1 MVFLELD
8 FFMVSFVLVDVLSA
22 RSNTVF
28 LLRLFCSAR
37 RTAGSFNS
45 IRLSVISRGTF
56 ALQMNQAAPGSACH
70 RFGAADDIHLGEDR
84 FYVRFHRA
92 FADE

>member
-1 MVFLELD
+1 
-8 FFMVSFVLVDVLSA
+8 MVSFVLVDVLLA

-28 LLRLFCSAR
+28 LLRILFCSAR
-37 RTAGSFNS
+37 PYGGFFQFYS
-45 IRLSVISRGTF
+45 IIGHKPWYF

>member
-1 MVFLELD
+1 MFCWRD
-8 FFMVSFVLVDVLSA
+8 QIWFFCWDCFALP
-22 RSNTVF
+22 
-28 LLRLFCSAR
+28 R
-37 RTAGSFNS
+37 RTAGSFQFYS
-45 IRLSVISRGTF
+45 IIGHRGTF

-70 RFGAADDIHLGEDR
+70 GFGAADDIHLGEDR